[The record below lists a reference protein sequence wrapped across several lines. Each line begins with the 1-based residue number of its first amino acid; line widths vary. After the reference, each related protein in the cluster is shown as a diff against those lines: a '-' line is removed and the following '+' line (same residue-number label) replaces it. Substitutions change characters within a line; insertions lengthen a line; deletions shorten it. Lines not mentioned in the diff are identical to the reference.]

1 MFPFALVRG
10 DKMIAIKVRL
20 VAVLCAA
27 AATMPTQGLAQSRQS
42 SSALLPAAPAM
53 LDTSTVPIR
62 AERFAV
68 ELGRAR
74 QDARSLPAIQRLVAP
89 ARNMRPV
96 DKLAFVQSAV
106 TRQVKWMSDTTLWN
120 RHDYWATAAETLGKG
135 AGDMEDR
142 AIVKLQALRALGF
155 GPEELFLTMARDRV
169 GGPMTVLTARVGDRY
184 YILDDSGAAPF
195 DSEKR
200 RREFN
205 PLMSFGLAGAWMHV
219 GKTLINSVRVAAA
232 GK

>member
-1 MFPFALVRG
+1 MNRTRAV
-10 DKMIAIKVRL
+10 IA
-20 VAVLCAA
+20 VAC
-27 AATMPTQGLAQSRQS
+27 
-42 SSALLPAAPAM
+42 ALLASEASAEGNQRPRTLPLIPAAPAM
-53 LDTSTVPIR
+53 LETSAVPIR

-74 QDARSLPAIQRLVAP
+74 QDGRALPAIQRLVAP
-89 ARNMRPV
+89 ARNLKPI
-96 DKLAFVQSAV
+96 DKLAFVQTTV
-106 TRQVKWMSDTTLWN
+106 NRQVKWMSDATLWG
-120 RHDYWATAAETLGKG
+120 RHDYWATAAETLQKG

-142 AIVKLQALRALGF
+142 AIVKMQALRALGF
-155 GPEELFLTMARDRV
+155 GQEDLFLTLARDKV
-169 GGPMTVLTARVGDRY
+169 GGPMTVLTARVGGRY

-200 RREFN
+200 RREFS

-219 GKTLINSVRVAAA
+219 GRALMGSVKVAAA

>member
-1 MFPFALVRG
+1 MKRIGPI
-10 DKMIAIKVRL
+10 IAS
-20 VAVLCAA
+20 AC
-27 AATMPTQGLAQSRQS
+27 
-42 SSALLPAAPAM
+42 ALLASEASAEGNSRPRTISLIPAAPAM
-53 LDTSTVPIR
+53 LETSAVPIR

-74 QDARSLPAIQRLVAP
+74 QDGRALPAIQRLVAP
-89 ARNMRPV
+89 ARNLKPI
-96 DKLAFVQSAV
+96 DKLAFVQSTV
-106 TRQVKWMSDTTLWN
+106 NRQVKWMSDATLWG
-120 RHDYWATAAETLGKG
+120 RHDYWATAAETLQKG

-142 AIVKLQALRALGF
+142 AIVKMQALRALGF
-155 GPEELFLTMARDRV
+155 GPDELFLTLARDKV
-169 GGPMTVLTARVGDRY
+169 GGPMTVLTARVGGRY

-200 RREFN
+200 RREFS

-219 GKTLINSVRVAAA
+219 GRSLMSSVKVAAA

>member
-1 MFPFALVRG
+1 MTRT
-10 DKMIAIKVRL
+10 
-20 VAVLCAA
+20 AA
-27 AATMPTQGLAQSRQS
+27 AIAGVALALLTSPASAESNARPRIVP
-42 SSALLPAAPAM
+42 ALLPTAPAM
-53 LDTSTVPIR
+53 LETSAVPIR
-62 AERFAV
+62 AERFTL

-89 ARNMRPV
+89 ARNLRPI
-96 DKLAFVQSAV
+96 DKLAFVQATV
-106 TRQVKWMSDTTLWN
+106 NRQVKWMSDATLWG
-120 RHDYWATAAETLGKG
+120 RHDYWATAAETLQKG

-142 AIVKLQALRALGF
+142 AIVKMQALRALGF
-155 GPEELFLTMARDRV
+155 GPEDLFLTMARDKV
-169 GGPMTVLTARVGDRY
+169 GGPMTVLTARVNGRY

-200 RREFN
+200 RREFS

-219 GKTLINSVRVAAA
+219 GKSLINTVRVAAA